1 MNTRNM
7 NTLPTPPVS
16 PETFSAGVKRP
27 LNSSYDT
34 SPSKRSTTSLN
45 QLWRS
50 IYQRRMD
57 VTALKKRLQT
67 CQPLDINDAGGFG
80 VFYHACRTS
89 SVEAIQ
95 FLLNLSQ
102 IDINTQYG
110 PIKAT
115 ALHAAVCVGSE
126 STIDLLLRQ
135 PNIQLD
141 VTSSNG
147 HTPLHIAA
155 LAKSSLAA
163 EKLLAA
169 GAEINLLDRC
179 GHTALHLAI
188 SQGSLAIVKTILS
201 AARSR
206 NTSIYTTSQSCTPLM
221 HSIALGHYHIMRELV
236 DAGQDVNQLDRLDR
250 SPLDIAIAFQRH
262 DCINYLLDHG
272 ADPSFSFEQDSKTKI
287 SEFIPSKDESNAV
300 RKLMSLEFWT
310 S

>member
-1 MNTRNM
+1 M

-16 PETFSAGVKRP
+16 PETFSAGVKRS
-27 LNSSYDT
+27 LNSSFNT
-34 SPSKRSTTSLN
+34 SPSKRSSTSLN

-57 VTALKKRLQT
+57 VAALKRRLQT
-67 CQPLDINDAGGFG
+67 CHPLDIHDAGGFG

-102 IDINTQYG
+102 IDINRQYG
-110 PIKAT
+110 PLKAT
-115 ALHAAVCVGSE
+115 ALHTAACVGSE
-126 STIDLLLRQ
+126 TTIDLLLRQ

-141 VTSSNG
+141 LTTSNG

-188 SQGSLAIVKTILS
+188 SQGSLATVKSILT
-201 AARSR
+201 AAKTR
-206 NTSIYTTSQSCTPLM
+206 NTPIYTSSQSCTPLM
-221 HSIALGHYHIMRELV
+221 HSIALGHYHIMCELV
-236 DAGQDVNQLDRLDR
+236 EAGQDVNQLDRLNR
-250 SPLDIAIAFQRH
+250 SPLDIAIAFQHH

-287 SEFIPSKDESNAV
+287 SEFIPPQDESNAI